1 MGWNWYNEIM
11 EEKEMIQTPW
21 FFSIEEVL
29 NKLNT
34 SIKGL
39 SEKEAKQRLDKFGDN
54 NFRKKKDL
62 SIPKL
67 ALKQLMS
74 PLIFILIG
82 AVVLTGILQEWLNM
96 SVIVGAIL
104 INAGLG
110 LYREYQAENTL
121 EKLETYI
128 KDRSRVIR
136 NGNEQEIESSLLVP
150 GDIIKLSYGSRV
162 PADARLISVN
172 NLKVDE
178 AILTGESV
186 PETKMLEII
195 SESTIMADRTNM
207 VYAGTLV
214 VEGFATAVIVETGS
228 KTEIGKIAEIVSST
242 NRVATPIQKG
252 ISQLSWYIFILTMFI
267 VIAIFILGIFR
278 GEEIFHMLILAAA
291 VAVGAVPESLPIA
304 LTVILSVGAERIASK
319 KGIVRK
325 LAAAET
331 LGSTTLIM
339 TDKTGTLTKADMKL
353 VGVDTFDFLKKE
365 NYSESNITHLS
376 EKQKRILQLALQNI
390 NVVIQNPNDHEK
402 NWKFTGH
409 PFEVNIAKA
418 SALHNIPLREILTEE
433 SFLHL
438 PFNSSNK
445 FSVSKKNHSYV
456 IMGAPDILL
465 KRSNVDKDTYLKIL
479 SWIQEASI
487 SGKRLI
493 AIGTLS
499 VGEIKEVT
507 PESIVNISFEGILS
521 FFDPVREEV
530 PLALENIKAHGVK
543 VIIMTGDLKGTAI
556 SVAKSLGWSV
566 AEDEVLTGEDIRS
579 MTDVQL
585 IEVIKGI
592 KIFARVTPEDK
603 LRIGNLYRS
612 LGEIV
617 AMTGD
622 GVNDAP
628 ALKSMDIGIS
638 LGSGSDV
645 AQSAA
650 DLVLLDDNFQ
660 TISMAID
667 EGRRILANI
676 RKAFIYLMSNALDE
690 VFVIG
695 GSLIFNIALPLTA
708 LQIIWVNLFTGSL
721 PALAFAY
728 DENLDK
734 GMGKKLS
741 KKELL
746 TPEVKILSFG
756 LGILSSVLVFL
767 LYYLLLYFNVDI
779 KIARSVFFVCF
790 SIYVLVIAFSFR
802 SLYKPIFSYNPFSNK
817 KLNIAILI
825 GIALLIATMSFPFM
839 RNLFDIAPMPFSW
852 MWLVVSWAL
861 FNIILVEIA
870 KSIFR
875 YRIKILNKK
884 FIKI

>member
-1 MGWNWYNEIM
+1 MM
-11 EEKEMIQTPW
+11 QTPW
-21 FFSIEEVL
+21 FFTSEEVL
-29 NKLNT
+29 NKLST
-34 SIKGL
+34 SAGGL
-39 SEKEAKQRLDKFGDN
+39 SEKEAQKRLELFGIND
-54 NFRKKKDL
+54 FKKKRDL

-82 AVVLTGILQEWLNM
+82 AAVLTGILQEWLNM
-96 SVIVGAIL
+96 AVIISAIL

-136 NGNEQEIESSLLVP
+136 NGNEREIESSLLVS
-150 GDIIKLSYGSRV
+150 GDIIKLSYGTRI
-162 PADARLISVN
+162 PADARLILVN

-178 AILTGESV
+178 AILTGESI
-186 PETKMLEII
+186 PETKI
-195 SESTIMADRTNM
+195 SEMIPESTSMADRTNI
-207 VYAGTLV
+207 VYAGSLV
-214 VEGFATAVIVETGS
+214 IEGFATAVVIETGS

-242 NRVATPIQKG
+242 DRVATPIQKG
-252 ISQLSWYIFILTMFI
+252 VSQLSWYIFILTMFI
-267 VIAIFILGIFR
+267 VLAIFIFGVFR
-278 GEEIFHMLILAAA
+278 GEPVFHMLILSAA

-325 LAAAET
+325 LATAET

-339 TDKTGTLTKADMKL
+339 TDKTGTLTKADMQL
-353 VGVDTFDFLKKE
+353 VGVHTFDMLAKE
-365 NYSESNITHLS
+365 NYSESSITHLS
-376 EKQKRILQLALQNI
+376 ENQKEILKLALHNI
-390 NVVIQNPNDHEK
+390 DVIVQNPNDKEK
-402 NWKFTGH
+402 DWKFTGH

-418 SALHNIPLREILTEE
+418 SALHGISLKGIVLDEN
-433 SFLHL
+433 FLHI

-445 FSVSKKNHSYV
+445 FSVSKKSHKYIV
-456 IMGAPDILL
+456 MGAPDILL
-465 KRSNVDKDTYLKIL
+465 KKSNADKDTYLKIL
-479 SWIQEASI
+479 SWIQDASI
-487 SGKRLI
+487 NGKRLI
-493 AIGTLS
+493 AVGTLDTKNIKDINTES
-499 VGEIKEVT
+499 VKDIK
-507 PESIVNISFEGILS
+507 FEGILS
-521 FFDPVREEV
+521 FFDPIREEI
-530 PLALENIKAHGVK
+530 PLAIQNIETHGVR
-543 VIIMTGDLKGTAI
+543 VIIMTGDLKGTAV
-556 SVAKSLGWSV
+556 SVAKSLGWAV
-566 AEDEVLTGEDIRS
+566 TDEEVLVGEDIRA
-579 MTDVQL
+579 MTDEQL
-585 IEVIKGI
+585 LEVIKKI

-603 LRIGNLYRS
+603 LRIGNLYRR

-676 RKAFIYLMSNALDE
+676 RKTFIYLMSNALDE

-695 GSLIFNIALPLTA
+695 GSLILNIALPLTA

-734 GMGKKLS
+734 GMGKKTS

-746 TPEVKILSFG
+746 TTEVKILSFG
-756 LGILSSVLVFL
+756 LGTVTSALIFL
-767 LYYLLLYFNVDI
+767 LYCALLYFGVEI

-790 SIYVLVIAFSFR
+790 SIYILIIAFSFR

-817 KLNIAILI
+817 KLNIAIVVGI
-825 GIALLIATMSFPFM
+825 GLLIATMSIPFM
-839 RNLFDIAPMPFSW
+839 RNIFDIAPMPLSW
-852 MWLVVSWAL
+852 LWLVIAWAA
-861 FNIILVEIA
+861 FNVILVETA
-870 KSIFR
+870 KWIFR
-875 YRIKILNKK
+875 IRVKVFNKK
-884 FIKI
+884 

>member
-1 MGWNWYNEIM
+1 M
-11 EEKEMIQTPW
+11 EERITIQKPW
-21 FFSIEEVL
+21 FFSSEEVL

-39 SEKEAKQRLDKFGDN
+39 SEEEAKARFEKFGAN
-54 NFRKKKDL
+54 IFRKKRVL

-67 ALKQLMS
+67 ALKQIMS
-74 PLIFILIG
+74 PLVFILIG
-82 AVVLTGILQEWLNM
+82 AAILTGILQEYMNTL
-96 SVIVGAIL
+96 VIIAAIL
-104 INAGLG
+104 INTGLG

-128 KDRSRVIR
+128 KDRSRVVR

-150 GDIIKLSYGSRV
+150 GDIIKLSYGSRI

-172 NLKVDE
+172 NTKVDE

-186 PETKMLEII
+186 PEEKKSGVIK
-195 SESTIMADRTNM
+195 ESAIMADRVNM

-214 VEGFATAVIVETGS
+214 VEGFATAVIVETGN
-228 KTEIGKIAEIVSST
+228 KTEIGKIAEIVSKT
-242 NRVATPIQKG
+242 ERVPTPIQKG
-252 ISQLSWYIFILTMFI
+252 VSQLSWYIFILVIFI
-267 VIAIFILGIFR
+267 VLAIFILGIFR
-278 GEEIFHMLILAAA
+278 GEPVLQMMILSAA
-291 VAVGAVPESLPIA
+291 VAVGAVPEALPIA
-304 LTVILSVGAERIASK
+304 LTVILSIGAERVASK
-319 KGIVRK
+319 KGIIRK

-331 LGSTTLIM
+331 LGSVTLVM
-339 TDKTGTLTKADMKL
+339 TDKTGTLTKADMQL
-353 VGVDTFDFLKKE
+353 TGIHTFDMLKKE
-365 NYSESNITHLS
+365 SYSESNINRLS
-376 EKQKRILQLALQNI
+376 ENQKEILELALHNI
-390 NVVIQNPNDHEK
+390 NIIIQNPNDSK
-402 NWKFTGH
+402 KDWRFIGN

-418 SALHNIPLREILTEE
+418 SVLHDVSLKRIVMGE

-445 FSVSKKNHSYV
+445 FSVSKKNDHYI

-465 KRSNVDKDTYLKIL
+465 KKSNVDKTTYLKIF
-479 SWIQEASI
+479 SWIQDASI
-487 SGKRLI
+487 NGERLI
-493 AIGTLS
+493 AVGILDIKNIKNINAES
-499 VGEIKEVT
+499 VKDIK
-507 PESIVNISFEGILS
+507 FEGILS
-521 FFDPVREEV
+521 FFDPIREEI
-530 PLALENIKAHGVK
+530 PLAIQNIETHGVK
-543 VIIMTGDLKGTAI
+543 VIIITGDLKGTAI

-566 AEDEVLTGEDIRS
+566 ADDEVLVGEDIQL
-579 MTDVQL
+579 MTDEQL
-585 IEVIKGI
+585 LEIIPKI
-592 KIFARVTPEDK
+592 KIFARITPKDK
-603 LRIGNLYRS
+603 LRIGNIYRS

-650 DLVLLDDNFQ
+650 DLVLLDDNFH

-667 EGRRILANI
+667 EGRRILSNI
-676 RKAFIYLMSNALDE
+676 RKTFIYLMSNALDE

-695 GSLIFNIALPLTA
+695 GSLILNIALPLTA

-734 GMGKKLS
+734 GKGKKTS

-746 TPEVKILSFG
+746 TTEVKVLSFG
-756 LGILSSVLVFL
+756 LGAVTSILIFL
-767 LYYLLLYFNVDI
+767 LYYALLHWGVEI

-790 SIYVLVIAFSFR
+790 SIYVLVVSFSFR

-817 KLNIAILI
+817 KLNIAIIVGI
-825 GIALLIATMSFPFM
+825 GLLIATMSIPFM

-852 MWLVVSWAL
+852 MWLVIAWVI
-861 FNIILVEIA
+861 FNVILVEIT
-870 KSIFR
+870 KWMLRFR
-875 YRIKILNKK
+875 YRIKVSKARLLLYDNPRQ
-884 FIKI
+884 

>member
-1 MGWNWYNEIM
+1 MD
-11 EEKEMIQTPW
+11 EKIIIQTPW
-21 FFSIEEVL
+21 FFTSEEVL
-29 NKLNT
+29 SKLGT
-34 SIKGL
+34 SVSGL
-39 SEKEAKQRLDKFGDN
+39 SEEEIKKRLEFFGSNDFKN
-54 NFRKKKDL
+54 NNNL

-67 ALKQLMS
+67 AVKQLMS

-82 AVVLTGILQEWLNM
+82 AAILTGVLQEWLNM
-96 SVIVGAIL
+96 FVIISAIL

-121 EKLETYI
+121 EKLKTYI

-150 GDIIKLSYGSRV
+150 GDIIKLSYGSRI
-162 PADARLISVN
+162 PADARLILAN

-178 AILTGESV
+178 AILTGESI
-186 PETKMLEII
+186 PETKTINI
-195 SESTIMADRTNM
+195 VSESTQMADRTNM

-214 VEGFATAVIVETGS
+214 IEGFATAVIVETGN
-228 KTEIGKIAEIVSST
+228 KTEIGKIAEMVSST
-242 NRVATPIQKG
+242 ERVDTPIQKG
-252 ISQLSWYIFILTMFI
+252 VSQLSWYIFILVISI
-267 VIAIFILGIFR
+267 VVCIFILGVFR
-278 GEEIFHMLILAAA
+278 GEDVFHMLILSAA
-291 VAVGAVPESLPIA
+291 VAVGAVPEALPIA

-319 KGIVRK
+319 KGIIRK

-331 LGSTTLIM
+331 LGSATLIM
-339 TDKTGTLTKADMKL
+339 TDKTGTLTKADMQL
-353 VGVDTFDFLKKE
+353 VGVHTFDMLINE
-365 NYSESNITHLS
+365 SYSESTITSLS
-376 EKQKRILQLALQNI
+376 GNQKEILKLALHNI
-390 NVVIQNPNDHEK
+390 DVIVQNPNEKEK
-402 NWKFTGH
+402 NWKFSGH

-418 SALHNIPLREILTEE
+418 SALHDIALKEIVLDQN
-433 SFLHL
+433 FLYI

-445 FSVSKKNHSYV
+445 FSISRNSKKCI

-465 KRSNVDKDTYLKIL
+465 KKSNVNKDTYLKIL
-479 SWIQEASI
+479 SWIQDASNN
-487 SGKRLI
+487 GKRLI
-493 AIGTLS
+493 AIGSFDEKKSTDI
-499 VGEIKEVT
+499 EIN
-507 PESIVNISFEGILS
+507 SISFEGILS
-521 FFDPVREEV
+521 FFDPIREEV
-530 PLALENIKAHGVK
+530 PLAIKNIETHGVK
-543 VIIMTGDLKGTAI
+543 VIIITGDLKGTAI

-566 AEDEVLTGEDIRS
+566 EEEEILSGEDIRT
-579 MTDVQL
+579 MTDDQL
-585 IEVIKGI
+585 LEIIKRI

-603 LRIGNLYRS
+603 LRIGNLYRQ

-645 AQSAA
+645 AKSAA

-676 RKAFIYLMSNALDE
+676 RKTFIYLMSTALDE

-695 GSLIFNIALPLTA
+695 GSLIMNIALPLTA

-728 DENLDK
+728 DENFDK
-734 GMGKKLS
+734 GIDKRLQ

-746 TPEVKILSFG
+746 TTEVKILSLG
-756 LGILSSVLVFL
+756 LGTISSILLFL
-767 LYYLLLYFNVDI
+767 LYYTLLKFSIDV
-779 KIARSVFFVCF
+779 KISRSIFFVCF
-790 SIYVLVIAFSFR
+790 SIYILVVAFSFR

-817 KLNIAILI
+817 KLNVAILVAI
-825 GIALLIATMSFPFM
+825 GLLVITMTIPFM
-839 RNLFDIAPMPFSW
+839 RNLFEIAPLPFSW
-852 MWLVVSWAL
+852 MWLIVVW
-861 FNIILVEIA
+861 IILNVMLVEIA
-870 KSIFR
+870 KWIFR
-875 YRIKILNKK
+875 FRIRVLNKGK
-884 FIKI
+884 

>member
-1 MGWNWYNEIM
+1 M
-11 EEKEMIQTPW
+11 EEKTIIQTPW
-21 FFSIEEVL
+21 FFTSEEVL
-29 NKLNT
+29 SKLGT
-34 SIKGL
+34 SVNGL
-39 SEKEAKQRLDKFGDN
+39 SEEEVKKRLDIFGYN
-54 NFRKKKDL
+54 NFKKNNNL

-67 ALKQLMS
+67 AVKQLMS

-82 AVVLTGILQEWLNM
+82 AAILTGVLHEWLNM
-96 SVIVGAIL
+96 FVIISAIL

-121 EKLETYI
+121 EKLKTYI

-150 GDIIKLSYGSRV
+150 GDIIKLSYGSRI
-162 PADARLISVN
+162 PADARLILVN

-178 AILTGESV
+178 AILTGESI
-186 PETKMLEII
+186 PETKII
-195 SESTIMADRTNM
+195 NIVSESTQMADRTNM

-214 VEGFATAVIVETGS
+214 IEGFATAVTIETGN
-228 KTEIGKIAEIVSST
+228 KTEIGKIAEMVSST
-242 NRVATPIQKG
+242 ERVDTPIQKG
-252 ISQLSWYIFILTMFI
+252 ISKLSWYIFILVISI
-267 VIAIFILGIFR
+267 VVCIFVLGVFR
-278 GEEIFHMLILAAA
+278 GEDVFHILILSAA
-291 VAVGAVPESLPIA
+291 VAVGAVPEALPIA

-319 KGIVRK
+319 KGIIRK

-339 TDKTGTLTKADMKL
+339 TDKTGTLTKADMQL
-353 VGVDTFDFLKKE
+353 VGVHTFDMLIND
-365 NYSESNITHLS
+365 NYFESSMTHLS
-376 EKQKRILQLALQNI
+376 ENQKEILKLALHNI
-390 NVVIQNPNDHEK
+390 DVIIQNPNEK
-402 NWKFTGH
+402 EKDWKFSGH

-418 SALHNIPLREILTEE
+418 SALHNIALKEIILDQN
-433 SFLHL
+433 FLYI

-445 FSVSKKNHSYV
+445 FSISKNSKKCI

-465 KRSNVDKDTYLKIL
+465 KKSNIDKDTYLKIL
-479 SWIQEASI
+479 SWIQDASTN
-487 SGKRLI
+487 GKRLI
-493 AIGTLS
+493 AIGS
-499 VGEIKEVT
+499 FDAKKEMDINID
-507 PESIVNISFEGILS
+507 SITFEGILS
-521 FFDPVREEV
+521 FFDPIREEV
-530 PLALENIKAHGVK
+530 PLAIENIETHGVK
-543 VIIMTGDLKGTAI
+543 VVIITGDLKGTAI

-566 AEDEVLTGEDIRS
+566 NDEEVLSGEDIRI
-579 MTDVQL
+579 MTDDQL
-585 IEVIKGI
+585 LEIVKRI

-603 LRIGNLYRS
+603 LRIGNLYRQ

-645 AQSAA
+645 AKSAA

-676 RKAFIYLMSNALDE
+676 RKTFIYLMSNALDE

-695 GSLIFNIALPLTA
+695 GSLIMNIALPLTA

-728 DENLDK
+728 DENFDK
-734 GMGKKLS
+734 GIDKRLK

-746 TPEVKILSFG
+746 TTEVKILSFG
-756 LGILSSVLVFL
+756 LGTISSILLFL
-767 LYYLLLYFNVDI
+767 LYYTLLKFGIDV
-779 KIARSVFFVCF
+779 KISRSIFFVCF
-790 SIYVLVIAFSFR
+790 SIYILVIAFSFR

-817 KLNIAILI
+817 KLNIAILVGI
-825 GIALLIATMSFPFM
+825 GLLITTMTLPFM
-839 RNLFDIAPMPFSW
+839 RNLFEIAPLPVSW
-852 MWLVVSWAL
+852 MWLVILWAV
-861 FNIILVEIA
+861 FNILLVEVA
-870 KSIFR
+870 KWIFR
-875 YRIKILNKK
+875 CRISVLNKGK
-884 FIKI
+884 

>member
-1 MGWNWYNEIM
+1 M
-11 EEKEMIQTPW
+11 EERITIQKPW
-21 FFSIEEVL
+21 FFSSEEVL

-39 SEKEAKQRLDKFGDN
+39 SEEEAKERFEKFGAN
-54 NFRKKKDL
+54 IFRKKRVL

-67 ALKQLMS
+67 ALKQIMS
-74 PLIFILIG
+74 PLVFILIG
-82 AVVLTGILQEWLNM
+82 AAILTGILQEYMNTV
-96 SVIVGAIL
+96 VIIAAIL
-104 INAGLG
+104 INTGLG

-128 KDRSRVIR
+128 KDRSRVVR

-150 GDIIKLSYGSRV
+150 GDIIKLSYGSRI

-172 NLKVDE
+172 NTKVDE

-186 PETKMLEII
+186 PEEKKSGVIK
-195 SESTIMADRTNM
+195 ESAIMADRVNM
-207 VYAGTLV
+207 AYAGTLV
-214 VEGFATAVIVETGS
+214 VEGFATAVIVETGN
-228 KTEIGKIAEIVSST
+228 KTEIGKIAEIVSKT
-242 NRVATPIQKG
+242 ERVPTPIQKG
-252 ISQLSWYIFILTMFI
+252 VNQLSWYIFILVIFI
-267 VIAIFILGIFR
+267 VLAIFILGIFR
-278 GEEIFHMLILAAA
+278 GEPVLQMMILSAA
-291 VAVGAVPESLPIA
+291 VAVGAVPEALPIA
-304 LTVILSVGAERIASK
+304 LTVILSIGAERVASK
-319 KGIVRK
+319 KGIIRK

-331 LGSTTLIM
+331 LGSVTLVM
-339 TDKTGTLTKADMKL
+339 TDKTGTLTKADMQL
-353 VGVDTFDFLKKE
+353 TGIHTFDMLKKE
-365 NYSESNITHLS
+365 SYSESNINRLS
-376 EKQKRILQLALQNI
+376 ENQKEILELALHNI
-390 NVVIQNPNDHEK
+390 NIIIQNPNDSK
-402 NWKFTGH
+402 KDWRFIGN

-418 SALHNIPLREILTEE
+418 SVLHDVSLKRIVMGE

-445 FSVSKKNHSYV
+445 FSVSKKNDHYI

-465 KRSNVDKDTYLKIL
+465 KKSNVDKTTYLKIL
-479 SWIQEASI
+479 SWIQDASI
-487 SGKRLI
+487 NGERLI
-493 AIGTLS
+493 AVGILDIKNIKNINAES
-499 VGEIKEVT
+499 VKDIK
-507 PESIVNISFEGILS
+507 FEGILS
-521 FFDPVREEV
+521 FFDPIREEI
-530 PLALENIKAHGVK
+530 PLAIQNIETHGVK
-543 VIIMTGDLKGTAI
+543 VIIITGDLKGTAI

-566 AEDEVLTGEDIRS
+566 ADDEVLVGEDIQL
-579 MTDVQL
+579 MTDEQL
-585 IEVIKGI
+585 LEIIPKI
-592 KIFARVTPEDK
+592 KIFARITPKDK
-603 LRIGNLYRS
+603 LRIGNIYRS

-650 DLVLLDDNFQ
+650 DLVLLDDNFH

-667 EGRRILANI
+667 EGRRILSNI
-676 RKAFIYLMSNALDE
+676 RKTFIYLMSNALDE

-695 GSLIFNIALPLTA
+695 GSLILNIALPLTA

-734 GMGKKLS
+734 GKGKKTS

-746 TPEVKILSFG
+746 TTEVKVLSFG
-756 LGILSSVLVFL
+756 LGAVTSILIFL
-767 LYYLLLYFNVDI
+767 LYYALLHWGVEI

-790 SIYVLVIAFSFR
+790 SIYVLVVSFSFR

-817 KLNIAILI
+817 KLNIAIIVGI
-825 GIALLIATMSFPFM
+825 GLLIATMSIPFM

-852 MWLVVSWAL
+852 MWLVIAWVI
-861 FNIILVEIA
+861 FNVILVEIT
-870 KSIFR
+870 KWMLRFR
-875 YRIKILNKK
+875 YRIKVPKARLLLYDNPRQ
-884 FIKI
+884 